1 MLDNE
6 VLMMEALDGTI
17 SPSDRA
23 RLEAYLTAHPETR
36 AMFDAMH
43 GVDVALREAPAVAPG
58 AAFTQKVMSATR
70 SMTVARPMK
79 GATIALLVGTN
90 ALLVMAGWA
99 LLTAAVA
106 GIMYYV
112 APSSV
117 FELVGVFARST
128 AGVLGTLGR
137 AGRVLFAQPA
147 VWAILFASVVIVA
160 IWLRVVTRLL
170 HPAHG
175 LALQHV
181 KRL

>member
-1 MLDNE
+1 MLDYE

-23 RLEAYLTAHPETR
+23 RLDAHLTAHPETR
-36 AMFDAMH
+36 AMFDAMQ
-43 GVDVALREAPAVAPG
+43 GVDAALREAPAIAPA
-58 AAFTQKVMSATR
+58 AAFTRSVMTATR

-79 GATIALLVGTN
+79 GSTIAFLVGTN

-99 LLTAAVA
+99 LLTAAA
-106 GIMYYV
+106 AAIMYYI

-117 FELVGVFARST
+117 FELVGVFARS
-128 AGVLGTLGR
+128 AVGVLGTLGR

-147 VWAILFASVVIVA
+147 VWAILIASAAIVA

-170 HPAHG
+170 HPPRDF
-175 LALQHV
+175 ALQPV
-181 KRL
+181 KRA